1 MNDIPWKYIELIF
14 SNTLSPITQFSS
26 ASPSVLKTCK

>member
-26 ASPSVLKTCK
+26 ASPSVLETCK